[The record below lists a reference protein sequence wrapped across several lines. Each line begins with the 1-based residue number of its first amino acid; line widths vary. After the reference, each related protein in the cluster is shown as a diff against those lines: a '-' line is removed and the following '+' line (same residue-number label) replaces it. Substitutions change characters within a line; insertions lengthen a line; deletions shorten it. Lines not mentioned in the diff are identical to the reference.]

1 MKWGM
6 KIYVGILLGLLTL
19 LGLALL
25 GACSY
30 ICCMNII
37 AAIL

>member
-1 MKWGM
+1 MKRGM
-6 KIYVGILLGLLTL
+6 KIYAGILLGLLTL

-37 AAIL
+37 AVIL

>member
-1 MKWGM
+1 MKRGM
-6 KIYVGILLGLLTL
+6 KIYVGIL

-37 AAIL
+37 AVIL